1 MDKFEML
8 LEELKMTNRM
18 PHREITYAEL
28 IKMMEKVEQDYEK
41 HEEDCDMDK
50 LEYDDAIR

>member
-50 LEYDDAIR
+50 SEYDDAIR